1 MTMAPPVYRSFYA
14 TLRATALLLG
24 LTSPLIAYA
33 ELTNGGLIGPGVR
46 SRPAYDGSDS
56 QRTELVPV
64 IRYFG
69 QPLFLRSTQ
78 GVLEGGARMALAPG
92 LHVGVQVAYESGR
105 RTRESDF
112 LNNRGVFN
120 LDRGASVGAQVEWD
134 SKIGPAPITLLARV
148 RQHTESDR
156 GAQADVRFSVGIFQ
170 SGRFGAGLFTQATW
184 ANDKSTRSFYGV
196 TPQQSAASGIRAY
209 DAGSGLLFASYGLL
223 WSVDLTQDWA
233 VVGSVEQRHLT
244 GDARRSPLTE
254 DSTSHYVSAGVAYR
268 F

>member
-1 MTMAPPVYRSFYA
+1 MKMAPPASRPFYA
-14 TLRATALLLG
+14 AARAALFLLG
-24 LTSPLIAYA
+24 LATPLVAVA

-69 QPLFLRSTQ
+69 QPFFLRSTQ
-78 GVLEGGARMALAPG
+78 GVLEGGARMAVAPG
-92 LHVGVQVAYESGR
+92 LHVGVQLAYESGR

-112 LNNRGVFN
+112 LNNRRVFD
-120 LDRGASVGAQVEWD
+120 LDRGASIGAQAEWD

-156 GAQADVRFSVGIFQ
+156 GAQADVRFSVGVFQ

-184 ANDKSTRSFYGV
+184 ANAKSTRSYYAV
-196 TPQQSAASGIRAY
+196 TPQQSAASGLRTY
-209 DAGSGLLFASYGLL
+209 DAGSGLLFASYGFL
-223 WSVDLTQDWA
+223 WSVDLAQDWA
-233 VVGSVEQRHLT
+233 VVGSVERRHLT

-254 DSTSHYVSAGVAYR
+254 ESTNHYVSAGVAYR

>member
-1 MTMAPPVYRSFYA
+1 MTMGTRPIR
-14 TLRATALLLG
+14 TLNAAARAAVLVLG
-24 LTSPLIAYA
+24 MTTPLFAAA

-56 QRTELVPV
+56 QHTELVPV

-112 LNNRGVFN
+112 LNNRRVFD
-120 LDRGASVGAQVEWD
+120 LDRGASVGGQVEWD
-134 SKIGPAPITLLARV
+134 SKIGPAPITLLGRV

-156 GAQADVRFSVGIFQ
+156 GAQADVRFSVGVFQ
-170 SGRFGAGLFTQATW
+170 SGRVGAGLFTQATW
-184 ANDKSTRSFYGV
+184 ANAKSTRAMYGV
-196 TPQQSAASGIRAY
+196 TPQQSSASGIRTY
-209 DAGSGLLFASYGLL
+209 DAGSGLLFASYGFL

-233 VVGSVEQRHLT
+233 VVGSVERRHLT
-244 GDARRSPLTE
+244 GDAKRSPLTE
-254 DSTSHYVSAGVAYR
+254 ESTNHYVSAGVAYR